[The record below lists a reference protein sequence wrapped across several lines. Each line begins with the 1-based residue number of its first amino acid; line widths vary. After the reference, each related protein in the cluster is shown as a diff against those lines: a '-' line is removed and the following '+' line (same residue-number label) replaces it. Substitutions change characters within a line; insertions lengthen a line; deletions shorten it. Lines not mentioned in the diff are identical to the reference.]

1 MNKGWGRNK
10 KEKRKIWKHE
20 DKIPKGRE
28 RGENDNWKQ
37 KEEFKKKVRIK
48 SDQVTKGSVTKII
61 NKKKKTVRDER
72 KKRVS
77 LSFSFFLFLE
87 KKKTGEEKSETLW
100 SVEVCVKEQKRKR
113 CFFSVRKEK
122 GGRMKRG
129 LGFSIHALFF
139 SFFFD
144 CRR

>member
-1 MNKGWGRNK
+1 MWIKAGEETK
-10 KEKRKIWKHE
+10 KKKRKIWKHE

-61 NKKKKTVRDER
+61 NKKKNCEGW
-72 KKRVS
+72 KKKKSFS

-87 KKKTGEEKSETLW
+87 KKK
-100 SVEVCVKEQKRKR
+100 Q
-113 CFFSVRKEK
+113 VRKK
-122 GGRMKRG
+122 ARHYDPSR
-129 LGFSIHALFF
+129 FV
-139 SFFFD
+139 
-144 CRR
+144 